1 MSDVTPIVFVV
12 DDDIT
17 VSESLQLLTRRHHRK
32 MRLSTPRARSLLAAF
47 YLFAAGWMTAVDAV
61 WALDTSKPI
70 SQYAHSSWRTDDGFY
85 IGSPTT
91 ITQTA
96 DGYLW
101 IGTNLGLVRF
111 DGVRFA
117 QWQPP
122 PGERLLDPRVFS
134 LLGSRDGSL
143 WIGTGYSLSRWKDG
157 HLTNYPTISGRI
169 ESLLEDADGAV
180 WLARTQSTD
189 GLGPVC
195 RVKSEQVTCYSKSD
209 QVPFPNVLQLA
220 KSDDQ
225 TIWLAGYS
233 ELCRWKPGTSS
244 IYFPNL
250 TNRQEGFALFRSLAT
265 GPDGST
271 WAVIDHPGTKLSLQH
286 SVQEHWHEQVF
297 SDIPV
302 KNSQVTSLFVDQKNG
317 LWIGTSTQGVF
328 RVQGDRTEHF
338 GESDGL
344 SSNSV
349 QSIYQDEEGDVW
361 VVTSVGI
368 DNFRDRS
375 VSSYSMREG
384 LDADGAAA
392 VLASRSGAVWVLS
405 SYATVQKLENGR
417 FSEFL
422 PRPGMPVH
430 HVTTLF
436 EDHLGRMWFGLEG
449 GLYVYD
455 KDVFRP
461 ILHTDGTP
469 LGIVFSITEDTRQRI
484 WVRAGSNLDRID
496 DFTLREER
504 TSPQISTAYI
514 LAATPDGGVILGLV
528 DGELLKYKDG
538 KEQSIPSNGIGSR
551 TQIRDLLVEPDGTV
565 WGTTLNELFSIR
577 GSTRKNLNRSNGL
590 PCDGIFALVEDDAK
604 AIWLYSQCG
613 LIRISRS
620 DLNQW
625 GQHPDTVLHPQ
636 LIDEGDGVQ
645 PGLTSL
651 KPQASRA
658 PDGRLW
664 FVNGRTLQTIDA
676 DHLKVNLTPPVV
688 HIEAA
693 RADLREYS
701 PVEGLHLPA
710 LTRDLEIDYTAISF
724 VAPQKVRFRS
734 LNYRSRASVS
744 VYQPRPSFHAPVVS
758 KSASLRRFPM
768 LLSVN
773 L

>member
-1 MSDVTPIVFVV
+1 
-12 DDDIT
+12 
-17 VSESLQLLTRRHHRK
+17 
-32 MRLSTPRARSLLAAF
+32 
-47 YLFAAGWMTAVDAV
+47 
-61 WALDTSKPI
+61 
-70 SQYAHSSWRTDDGFY
+70 
-85 IGSPTT
+85 
-91 ITQTA
+91 
-96 DGYLW
+96 
-101 IGTNLGLVRF
+101 
-111 DGVRFA
+111 
-117 QWQPP
+117 
-122 PGERLLDPRVFS
+122 
-134 LLGSRDGSL
+134 
-143 WIGTGYSLSRWKDG
+143 
-157 HLTNYPTISGRI
+157 
-169 ESLLEDADGAV
+169 
-180 WLARTQSTD
+180 
-189 GLGPVC
+189 
-195 RVKSEQVTCYSKSD
+195 
-209 QVPFPNVLQLA
+209 
-220 KSDDQ
+220 
-225 TIWLAGYS
+225 
-233 ELCRWKPGTSS
+233 
-244 IYFPNL
+244 
-250 TNRQEGFALFRSLAT
+250 
-265 GPDGST
+265 
-271 WAVIDHPGTKLSLQH
+271 
-286 SVQEHWHEQVF
+286 
-297 SDIPV
+297 
-302 KNSQVTSLFVDQKNG
+302 
-317 LWIGTSTQGVF
+317 
-328 RVQGDRTEHF
+328 
-338 GESDGL
+338 
-344 SSNSV
+344 
-349 QSIYQDEEGDVW
+349 
-361 VVTSVGI
+361 
-368 DNFRDRS
+368 
-375 VSSYSMREG
+375 
-384 LDADGAAA
+384 
-392 VLASRSGAVWVLS
+392 
-405 SYATVQKLENGR
+405 
-417 FSEFL
+417 
-422 PRPGMPVH
+422 MPVH

-551 TQIRDLLVEPDGTV
+551 TQIRDLLVEPDGTI

-620 DLNQW
+620 ELNQW
-625 GQHPDTVLHPQ
+625 GQHPETVLHPQ

-744 VYQPRPSFHAPVVS
+744 VYQPRPSFHAPVLS